1 MVNTLGGAN
10 MQTLIDSDLA
20 VNDIAE
26 LRRGFNVSLR
36 SRNRAPGTIKSYL
49 QALDL
54 YREFSIASGFPTE
67 VDRINRDHV
76 ETFVSDQLE
85 RWTPK
90 TAAIRYGGL
99 RQFFKWCVEEG
110 EIAETPMARMGPPSV
125 PEVPVPVVADDE
137 LKKLL
142 RAADGTTFEG
152 RRDTAI
158 LRLFIDCG
166 LRLGEVAGLSVSDV
180 DWDYEAVTV
189 LGKGSR
195 PRSVPFSSRTS
206 QALDRYLRARKK
218 HAHAHSDALWVGPK
232 GQLTPNGIAQ
242 MLRRRCADAGIEQL
256 HPHQLRHTAAHQ
268 AAKGGLGDSD
278 MMRIF
283 GWRSRQMLNRYGAS
297 AADER
302 ARDAYK
308 KLAPGDRL

>member
-1 MVNTLGGAN
+1 MSTLTDAD
-10 MQTLIDSDLA
+10 QT

-26 LRRGFNVSLR
+26 LRRGFEISLR
-36 SRNRAPGTIKSYL
+36 SRNRAAGTIKSYL

-54 YREFSIASGFPTE
+54 FRDFAVGAGFPTN

-76 ETFVSDQLE
+76 ETFVSDQLA

-110 EIAETPMARMGPPSV
+110 EIADSPMAKMGPPSV
-125 PEVPVPVVADDE
+125 PEVPVPVVGDDE
-137 LKKLL
+137 LRKLL
-142 RAADGTTFEG
+142 RATEGTNFEA

-166 LRLGEVAGLSVSDV
+166 LRLGEVAGLDTADV
-180 DWDYEAVTV
+180 DWELEVVTV
-189 LGKGSR
+189 VGKGAR
-195 PRSVPFSSRTS
+195 PRSVPFSSKTG
-206 QALDRYLRARKK
+206 QALDRYLRVRKK
-218 HAHAHSDALWVGPK
+218 HSWASTDALWLGPK
-232 GQLTPNGIAQ
+232 GSLTANGIAQ
-242 MLRRRCADAGIEQL
+242 MLRRRCHAAGIEQL
-256 HPHQLRHTAAHQ
+256 HPHQLRHTAAHV
-268 AAKGGLGDSD
+268 AAKSGLGDSD
-278 MMRIF
+278 MMRVF

-308 KLAPGDRL
+308 KLSPGDRL